1 MTEPTADAEADEA
14 SGEALFRRAV
24 GHTRGLVVA
33 EALVLVV
40 LGFTADDLA
49 LLRVPGYL
57 VGLAGA
63 LLVLVAGGLVHG
75 YRLAERLEGREAD
88 EVATR
93 LAVYQRK
100 GRLAA
105 ILAGVGFLVWAVFFT
120 TGVPPWAL

>member
-1 MTEPTADAEADEA
+1 MPQAATEEVSDEG
-14 SGEALFRRAV
+14 SNEPLFQRAV
-24 GHTRGLVVA
+24 GHTRGLVLA

-57 VGLAGA
+57 VGLGGA

-75 YRLAERLEGREAD
+75 HHLARRLEGLEAD
-88 EVATR
+88 EVAAR
-93 LAVYQRK
+93 LASYRRK
-100 GRLAA
+100 GLLAA
-105 ILAGVGFLVWAVFFT
+105 ILAGAGFLVWAVFFT